1 MVILIV
7 EKNSLKIFL
16 DESGTPGDVNK
27 NIPFIFGGFYTFK
40 NEKEINSDWEIFLSN
55 NQIPYNKKSTYFPK
69 TIWLPFAEFLLNG
82 YYPIITYS
90 YFSEE
95 DKDLIKQKC
104 EEYNEIKH
112 FRADDTPDTINSP
125 DLIWNLFS
133 AISINNAILLY
144 IYRYRKP
151 ITQISIQIDR
161 FHTKDELKNFT
172 EYAVK
177 NFISPE
183 RIKKDITDSNKTNSL
198 QTVAYINLL
207 TKCLLFKDSI
217 QFCWNIKKVK
227 EFPGAVCSLYRRNF
241 ENINE
246 ANEATNIL
254 KSKSIFID
262 ATEFFRNRL
271 KTLNWYAFLKSQSK

>member
-1 MVILIV
+1 V
-7 EKNSLKIFL
+7 KIFL
-16 DESGTPGDVNK
+16 DESGTPGDVNL

-40 NEKEINSDWEIFLSN
+40 SNDKIISDWKVFLSK
-55 NQIPYNKKSTYFPK
+55 NQIISNKKSTRFPIS
-69 TIWLPFAEFLLNG
+69 IWIPFANFLLNG
-82 YYPIITYS
+82 FYPIITYS
-90 YFSEE
+90 YFTEE
-95 DKDLIKQKC
+95 DKKLIKQKC
-104 EEYNEIKH
+104 NEYNESKQ
-112 FRADDTPDTINSP
+112 FRANDTPDIINAP

-183 RIKKDITDSNKTNSL
+183 RIKKDITDPNKPNSY
-198 QTVAYINLL
+198 QTAEYINLL
-207 TKCLLFKDSI
+207 EKCLQYKDSI
-217 QFCWNIKKVK
+217 QFSWNIKKVK

-246 ANEATNIL
+246 ANEASNIL
-254 KSKSIFID
+254 KSRSIVID
-262 ATEFFRNRL
+262 ATAVFRIIL
-271 KTLNWYAFLKSQSK
+271 KTLNWYTFFKPQPK